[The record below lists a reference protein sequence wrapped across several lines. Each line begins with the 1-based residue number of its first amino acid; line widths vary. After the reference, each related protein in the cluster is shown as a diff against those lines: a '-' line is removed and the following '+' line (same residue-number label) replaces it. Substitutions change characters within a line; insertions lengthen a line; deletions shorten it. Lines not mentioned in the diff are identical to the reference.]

1 MEGAMFFGPCL
12 SGPVALKSVP
22 AFTNGDECSDLRSR
36 AVVFLIKDYGASRI
50 PEQVSQY

>member
-1 MEGAMFFGPCL
+1 MEGAMLFGPCL

-22 AFTNGDECSDLRSR
+22 AFTNGLRGECSDPSSR
-36 AVVFLIKDYGASRI
+36 ACVWSFYIKIRL